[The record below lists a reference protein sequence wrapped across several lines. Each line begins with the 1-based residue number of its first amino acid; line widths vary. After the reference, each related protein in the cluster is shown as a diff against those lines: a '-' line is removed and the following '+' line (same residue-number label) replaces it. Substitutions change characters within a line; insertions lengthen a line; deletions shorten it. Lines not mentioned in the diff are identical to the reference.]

1 MLLQKFLNLKSRKCH
16 FQRFLQD
23 IFSRFI
29 LRKSKLLT
37 LVLSVRYSVYGKKR
51 PVTSSELWKN
61 KRIKNILTQGFG
73 SGENCIIHSDL
84 IIKNAFSGN
93 KNIFVLYQVIS
104 HEIIFLSATKSC
116 TCVVA
121 YSSKGASTW

>member
-1 MLLQKFLNLKSRKCH
+1 MYARGEGKLWCRRRPTAGRSGGHMLLQKFLNLKSRKCH

-37 LVLSVRYSVYGKKR
+37 LVLLVTYSVYGKKR

-84 IIKNAFSGN
+84 IIKKMLFQEI
-93 KNIFVLYQVIS
+93 KIYLYY
-104 HEIIFLSATKSC
+104 TKSFHMR
-116 TCVVA
+116 
-121 YSSKGASTW
+121 